1 MQQGSDA
8 AAAAAAQQQ
17 HRRQFLGLTA
27 YDRHKRLIA
36 EYVNFYGGK
45 LPAPAEQPTLKTDY
59 DILREQYRYAI
70 TFLCSCHQSCQARA
84 SVPAMTS
91 AL

>member
-8 AAAAAAQQQ
+8 AAAAAASAQ

-27 YDRHKRLIA
+27 YDRHKRLMA

-45 LPAPAEQPTLKTDY
+45 LPGPAQQPTLKTDY
-59 DILREQYRYAI
+59 DILREQYRCAEC
-70 TFLCSCHQSCQARA
+70 FLLGLISFFFLSL
-84 SVPAMTS
+84 S
-91 AL
+91 ADLLC

>member
-17 HRRQFLGLTA
+17 HKRQFLGLTA
-27 YDRHKRLIA
+27 YDRHKRLMA

-45 LPAPAEQPTLKTDY
+45 MPAPAEQPTMKTDY
-59 DILREQYRYAI
+59 DVLREQYRWAI
-70 TFLCSCHQSCQARA
+70 IPPTLPSPTLRA
-84 SVPAMTS
+84 HCKS
-91 AL
+91 LQ